1 MLRFT
6 LQIAVLPTAREVDG
20 LALSSRNVYLIPA
33 ERAAAPVVYR
43 SLQAAEALWS
53 KHLQQQG
60 AQSSIA
66 SAELLQT
73 VRTELAQEPLISSVD
88 YISVGS
94 RETMAELEAVGAQGA
109 VLSIA
114 LRLGGVRLIDN
125 IVLGP
130 P

>member
-1 MLRFT
+1 
-6 LQIAVLPTAREVDG
+6 VLPTAREADG

-43 SLQAAEALWS
+43 SLQAAKAVWS
-53 KHLQQQG
+53 QHLQQHG
-60 AQSSIA
+60 EQSTIA

-73 VRTELAQEPLISSVD
+73 VRTVLAQEPLISSVD

-94 RETMAELEAVGAQGA
+94 RETMAELEAVGVQGA

>member
-1 MLRFT
+1 
-6 LQIAVLPTAREVDG
+6 V
-20 LALSSRNVYLIPA
+20 
-33 ERAAAPVVYR
+33 
-43 SLQAAEALWS
+43 
-53 KHLQQQG
+53 
-60 AQSSIA
+60 
-66 SAELLQT
+66 
-73 VRTELAQEPLISSVD
+73 LAQEPLISSVD

-109 VLSIA
+109 VLSVA